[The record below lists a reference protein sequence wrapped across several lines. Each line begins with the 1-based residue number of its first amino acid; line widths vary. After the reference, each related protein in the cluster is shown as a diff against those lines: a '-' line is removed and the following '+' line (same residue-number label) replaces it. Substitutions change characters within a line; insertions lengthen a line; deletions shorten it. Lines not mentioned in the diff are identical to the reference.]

1 MNVVI
6 VILLLLMIACAL
18 SVSLTKGLLTSV
30 VIYMSF
36 SMFLS
41 LVWFLLEAADLGI
54 TEAAVG
60 AGVNTILFFVTLKKV
75 RELKKE
81 HDRGEANGQDE
92 QPGE

>member
-1 MNVVI
+1 MRI
-6 VILLLLMIACAL
+6 
-18 SVSLTKGLLTSV
+18 
-30 VIYMSF
+30 
-36 SMFLS
+36 
-41 LVWFLLEAADLGI
+41 WFLLEAADLGI

-81 HDRGEANGQDE
+81 HDEEEVSRQDE